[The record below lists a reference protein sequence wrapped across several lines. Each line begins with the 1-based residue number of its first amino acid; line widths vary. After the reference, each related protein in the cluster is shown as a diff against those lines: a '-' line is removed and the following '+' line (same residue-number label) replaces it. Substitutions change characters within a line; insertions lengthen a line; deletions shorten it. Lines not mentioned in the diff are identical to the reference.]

1 MQLKSLLIG
10 CFFLVTFSLCG
21 QQQYVDRTAH
31 IHVEAANNFFDLVSD
46 NYQVSSILDRE
57 TGKVNFLGLLKSFEF
72 QVGGLDRVFNSKL
85 TETLYHPKFKY
96 IGNITN
102 IGSVN
107 FDRPGKYP
115 VTYEGILYVW
125 DEKRITPGK
134 GTIEIST
141 DGTIS
146 IYSDLSFMIEEA
158 SMEKANMLMKRY
170 LPPGVAI
177 DVENLGISRQV
188 HVEIKGTY
196 KKRMTSSSSTITN
209 E

>member
-1 MQLKSLLIG
+1 MQLKTLLVG
-10 CFFLVTFSLCG
+10 CFFLVTLSLLG

-31 IHVEAANNFFDLVSD
+31 IHVEAANNFFNLVSD
-46 NYQVSSILDRE
+46 NYQVTSILDRE
-57 TGKVNFLGLLKSFEF
+57 SGKVNFLGLLKSFEF

-96 IGNITN
+96 IGTITN

-107 FDRPGKYP
+107 FNRPGKYP
-115 VTYEGILYVW
+115 VNYEGTLYVW

-134 GTIEIST
+134 GTIEVSA

-146 IYSDLSFMIEEA
+146 AYSDLSFMIEEA
-158 SMEKANMLMKRY
+158 SMEKANTLMKKY

-177 DVENLGISRQV
+177 DVENLGISRKV

-196 KKRMTSSSSTITN
+196 KKRLSSSSSTPAN